1 MDHCPPLPAL
11 ELASHPQ
18 RNSVSWHQSSAGAT
32 AGGCRRLSL
41 PGCVA
46 ILATAEFG
54 AAVASAGGI
63 FLLPQS
69 KGVGSSLAQ
78 AHAHSWAIVACV
90 VFGWTV
96 AALSQSLYS
105 EKILLAQARVNY
117 FRSAIAALFA
127 VALGL
132 LAAYALDLLGPV
144 VRADVMFLAVALPVM
159 VLAVRAG
166 WSFYLVRLDGRSAC
180 LNRALVLA
188 GSIEAAQEVGEI
200 VRRES
205 EGKLGVFAT
214 AAIPGSANA
223 PPMSWVEDAVKN
235 GLIDRVIVADY
246 DRALPQV
253 QILLERLALVAVD
266 VTIIPSL
273 AGLPGA
279 VRHVDRIGRLPAIDY
294 ASRPLTPAKAALKR
308 AEDIVIA
315 GTILL
320 LQLPL
325 LAVVS
330 LAIKI
335 ESRGPIFFCQM
346 REGYHG
352 QVFKLWKFRT
362 MRADMCDYDASIQT
376 SRNDQ
381 RVTRVG
387 RILRRLSLD
396 ELPQLFN
403 VLRGEMAIVGPRPH
417 ALGMTSVGLP
427 MTQVLETY
435 SARHRLKPGIT
446 GWAQISGCRG
456 QIDSHDKLRRRVALD
471 CEYIDRWSLGL
482 DLWILARTASLVL
495 FDSDAY

>member
-144 VRADVMFLAVALPVM
+144 VRADVMF
-159 VLAVRAG
+159 
-166 WSFYLVRLDGRSAC
+166 C